1 MYVTIFFISTFLW
14 SWNRIDAIET
24 STVKCKVYVIIKL
37 TYALHNTDTPQ
48 TTSNYDN
55 SAQYLNALTYQQGT
69 HRLNVPKNGS
79 QWPTKLPIRFYA
91 PNRCICIDVDV
102 CVICFAQ
109 VGRRSTTSTNSGWSR
124 TSSPCITATPDSTG
138 RQSQTTPRT
147 WSMDS

>member
-1 MYVTIFFISTFLW
+1 MFVAVLQLSKYVTIFYFNVFMILKQ
-14 SWNRIDAIET
+14 NYDAIET

-55 SAQYLNALTYQQGT
+55 SAQYLNALTSQQGT

-91 PNRCICIDVDV
+91 PNRCIMYRC
-102 CVICFAQ
+102 
-109 VGRRSTTSTNSGWSR
+109 R
-124 TSSPCITATPDSTG
+124 
-138 RQSQTTPRT
+138 
-147 WSMDS
+147 